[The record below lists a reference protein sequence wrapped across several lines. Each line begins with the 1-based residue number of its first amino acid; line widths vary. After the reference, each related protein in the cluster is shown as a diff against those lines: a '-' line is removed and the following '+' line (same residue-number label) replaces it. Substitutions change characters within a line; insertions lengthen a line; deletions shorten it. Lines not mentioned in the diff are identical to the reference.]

1 MQLAS
6 LAMLNETFSVIFK
19 HCAVVL
25 LFANFQ
31 PILSSLI
38 VYNNSLVNSSYAWR
52 PLRLWFVK
60 ETTER
65 IIEEKTRLDKERS
78 ELQTYEFWDGI
89 HVKFAGYCSMCD
101 MKVLFGFMKH
111 RGNQTCPFCGATYSQ
126 VSTSSQCLKIILK
139 SLMVFDQVWGKQF

>member
-1 MQLAS
+1 M
-6 LAMLNETFSVIFK
+6 
-19 HCAVVL
+19 
-25 LFANFQ
+25 
-31 PILSSLI
+31 
-38 VYNNSLVNSSYAWR
+38 NSSYAWR

-65 IIEEKTRLDKERS
+65 IIEEKSRLDKERS

-139 SLMVFDQVWGKQF
+139 SLMVLEQVWGKQF